1 LHNTL
6 LESARRHMVQQ
17 QIRIADVTDAG
28 VLTLYNSIPRDFFVP
43 AEYRQLAYADSEI
56 PLGHGEHMMVPI
68 VESRMIQALDVDPR
82 HEVLVVGTGSGFVTA
97 CLARLGS
104 QVTSIDIH
112 RDFVDSAAGKLKD
125 LGIDNVSLAVM
136 DACRELPPGPFDAI
150 AVTGSLLTLDVRYI
164 AALKPGGRLFLVTGD
179 APIMDAQLIVRD
191 GDETWHATSLFETM
205 LKRLV
210 NADGPTRFR
219 F

>member
-1 LHNTL
+1 MHSTTL
-6 LESARRHMVQQ
+6 QSARRHMVEQ
-17 QIRIADVTDAG
+17 QIRTADVTDAG
-28 VLTLYNSIPRDFFVP
+28 VLALYDSIPRDFFVP
-43 AEYRQLAYADSEI
+43 VEYRQLAYADSAI

-97 CLARLGS
+97 CLARLVNE
-104 QVTSIDIH
+104 VTSIDIH
-112 RDFVDSAAGKLKD
+112 RDFVDSASAKLKE

-136 DACRELPPGPFDAI
+136 DACRDLPPGPFDAI
-150 AVTGSLLTLDVRYI
+150 AVTGSLLTLDARYI

-205 LKRLV
+205 LTRLA
-210 NADGPTRFR
+210 NADSPTLFR

>member
-1 LHNTL
+1 
-6 LESARRHMVQQ
+6 MVEQ
-17 QIRIADVTDAG
+17 QIRTAEVTDAG
-28 VLTLYNSIPRDFFVP
+28 VLALYDSIPRDFFAP
-43 AEYRQLAYADSEI
+43 AAYRQLAYADSEI

-97 CLARLGS
+97 CLARLAS
-104 QVTSIDIH
+104 HVTSIDIH
-112 RDFVDSAAGKLKD
+112 RDFVDAASGKLKD

-136 DACRELPPGPFDAI
+136 DACHELPPGPFDAI
-150 AVTGSLLTLDVRYI
+150 AVTGSLPTLDARYI

-179 APIMDAQLIVRD
+179 APIMDAQLFVRD

-205 LKRLV
+205 LTRLV
-210 NADGPTRFR
+210 NADSPTRFR